1 MVILSLKRPSS
12 NGESGGPFNDPSSS
26 SMLDSSL
33 HQNDCPGLGLYGR
46 EKNLNFLKN
55 LDVTHNLTFSILLS
69 SVFKRATRAIFVF
82 SLNYS
87 LEVFDT
93 ISARFVL
100 KFFFFD
106 FFRNISVFIFRK
118 FPQNFDLLIC
128 YLII

>member
-1 MVILSLKRPSS
+1 MASPVDLSTILQVHQCWTHLCTKMTVQ
-12 NGESGGPFNDPSSS
+12 DW
-26 SMLDSSL
+26 DSTE
-33 HQNDCPGLGLYGR
+33 GK
-46 EKNLNFLKN
+46 KNLNFLKN

-106 FFRNISVFIFRK
+106 FFRNISVFVFRK
-118 FPQNFDLLIC
+118 FPQNFDLLIW

>member
-1 MVILSLKRPSS
+1 MASPVDLSTILQVHQCWTHLCTKMTVQ
-12 NGESGGPFNDPSSS
+12 DW
-26 SMLDSSL
+26 DSTE
-33 HQNDCPGLGLYGR
+33 GK
-46 EKNLNFLKN
+46 KNLNFLKN

-93 ISARFVL
+93 VSARFVL
-100 KFFFFD
+100 KILSKILFFVSFMVFTV
-106 FFRNISVFIFRK
+106 FVFRN
-118 FPQNFDLLIC
+118 FPQNFDLLIW

>member
-55 LDVTHNLTFSILLS
+55 LDVTYNLTFSTLLS
-69 SVFKRATRAIFVF
+69 SVFKRATRAIFVL

-100 KFFFFD
+100 KILSKILFFVSCILRFLLFLFFE
-106 FFRNISVFIFRK
+106 IFRK
-118 FPQNFDLLIC
+118 ILIR
-128 YLII
+128 